1 MELKVMWRNSK
12 KRHGNVPCVRV
23 TSAIALLAL
32 TCFGAVPSR
41 ETKPAREVV
50 VYTALDQFYS
60 EPILKR
66 FEKETG
72 IVVRPRY
79 DTEATKTTGL
89 FNRVVAERG
98 RPRCDVFWNNEVLRT
113 VALKRLGL
121 LQAYTSPSA
130 RDIPDGFK
138 DRAAYWAGFAARARV
153 IVFNTNLLTSATAPH
168 SIFELAQPPWRR
180 RTAMSYPLFGTMAT
194 HGAAL
199 FAHLGND
206 KARSYFQSLRDN
218 EIQVLDGNALVVRT
232 VARGEL
238 AAGLT
243 DTDDVYSAQLDGK
256 PVAFILPDQ
265 RADEIGALVI
275 PNTLGLIRDCPHPD
289 AGKRLMDFLLDPSVE
304 NELAAA
310 RSAQIPVRPNGALSK
325 TGIRLDKIRMMPF
338 DYEKAATAIET
349 STPAFQD
356 LFAR

>member
-1 MELKVMWRNSK
+1 V
-12 KRHGNVPCVRV
+12 
-23 TSAIALLAL
+23 LLA
-32 TCFGAVPSR
+32 FGALG
-41 ETKPAREVV
+41 ARQTWTVQPDGEVV

-66 FEKETG
+66 FEAETG

-89 FNRVVAERG
+89 FNRLIAERG

-121 LQAYTSPSA
+121 LQPYASPSA
-130 RDIPDGFK
+130 RGIPDGFK
-138 DRAAYWAGFAARARV
+138 DRDGYWTGFAARARV

-168 SIFELAQPPWRR
+168 SIFDLAQPRWRG

-199 FAHLGND
+199 FTQMGSD
-206 KARSYFQSLRDN
+206 KARAYFQALRDN
-218 EIQVLDGNALVVRT
+218 EIQVLDGNALVVKT

-243 DTDDVYSAQLDGK
+243 DSDDVYSAQLDGK
-256 PVAFILPDQ
+256 PVAFVLPDQ
-265 RADEIGALVI
+265 KPTEIGALII
-275 PNTLGLIRDCPHPD
+275 PNTVGLVRDCPHPD
-289 AGKRLMDFLLDPSVE
+289 AGRKLMNFLLDPRVE
-304 NELAAA
+304 NELASA
-310 RSAQIPVRPNGALSK
+310 RSAQIPVRSTGVRSK
-325 TGIRLDKIRMMPF
+325 TGIDLGLVRMMAF
-338 DYEKAATAIET
+338 DYEQAAAALET
-349 STPAFQD
+349 SARVFQD